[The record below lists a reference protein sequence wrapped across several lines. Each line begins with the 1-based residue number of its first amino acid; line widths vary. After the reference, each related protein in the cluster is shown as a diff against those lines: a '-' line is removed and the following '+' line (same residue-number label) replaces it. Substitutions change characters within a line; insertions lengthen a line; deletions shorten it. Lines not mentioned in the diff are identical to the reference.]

1 MDATRPRARRGPKP
15 KDPTRV
21 QTTVTL
27 PHEVRARAQAL
38 ADRDGLSLTN
48 TIERLLAEA
57 LDVPVPAYCQPK
69 TTKQEEL
76 PLSKAS

>member
-1 MDATRPRARRGPKP
+1 MDATRPRAKRGPKP

-57 LDVPVPAYCQPK
+57 LDVPVPAYCLPK
-69 TTKQEEL
+69 STDQEEL